1 MLLLT
6 AEDPEYFGCP
16 AELAETRTIL
26 VRGTSAHRQLA
37 SYRAALAAG
46 AAPRE
51 ALEAVVDMLI
61 AATLEAL

>member
-1 MLLLT
+1 V
-6 AEDPEYFGCP
+6 AE
-16 AELAETRTIL
+16 ARAILA
-26 VRGTSAHRQLA
+26 RGTSAHRQLA
-37 SYRAALAAG
+37 TYRVALAAG